1 MYMFIQYIEVVHVGH
16 HHPLHFQDNIDVDIV
31 DTVFQWKLAP
41 LPPLEKARKGE
52 KWRKKGRPFLQKGGE
67 RAVKRLK
74 KGDLFA
80 RQSDTDQPNIRPTT
94 K

>member
-41 LPPLEKARKGE
+41 FRKGE
-52 KWRKKGRPFLQKGGE
+52 KRREKARNGEKRAGLFYKKAEKGPS
-67 RAVKRLK
+67 
-74 KGDLFA
+74 KG
-80 RQSDTDQPNIRPTT
+80 
-94 K
+94 